1 MADLSNYIGTY
12 YPNGPMIEPGGALA
26 FDVLATSWEAA
37 EDLVRRNEDRWPNG
51 KIVGKL
57 VATYRNDGNFKY
69 DRSAVY
75 EDMLSDACYEQD
87 MAEGDCP

>member
-57 VATYRNDGNFKY
+57 VATYRNDGNSKY
-69 DRSAVY
+69 DRRAIY
-75 EDMLSDACYEQD
+75 EDMLSDACYAQD
-87 MAEGDCP
+87 MADGNM